1 MSNAVLVLPPLFD
14 TAAIT
19 AGALSGSL
27 HASRRGLDVVGIFVV
42 AICTGVGG
50 GAVRD
55 VVLQVGVP
63 VFLVTPVW
71 FGYALLGAVAGSF
84 FAGLVRSWV
93 PVLVLLDSLLI
104 GVWVLI
110 GAQKTLAFGLSP
122 IAAVFLGLVTATGG
136 GVLRDLLCREVPSV
150 LQPGQYY
157 ALAALVSAVVYVSLR
172 GLEVP
177 AWWAEGATV
186 VVATM
191 LRWLSMHYDLRTPR
205 PVDLSPRLLRS
216 RD

>member
-42 AICTGVGG
+42 A
-50 GAVRD
+50 
-55 VVLQVGVP
+55 
-63 VFLVTPVW
+63 
-71 FGYALLGAVAGSF
+71 
-84 FAGLVRSWV
+84 
-93 PVLVLLDSLLI
+93 
-104 GVWVLI
+104 
-110 GAQKTLAFGLSP
+110 
-122 IAAVFLGLVTATGG
+122 
-136 GVLRDLLCREVPSV
+136 
-150 LQPGQYY
+150 
-157 ALAALVSAVVYVSLR
+157 
-172 GLEVP
+172 
-177 AWWAEGATV
+177 
-186 VVATM
+186 TM